1 MSSKNIAL
9 GGILTALTLVLLYL
23 TLFIPTNTLTL
34 LTLASFMVPVAI
46 IRGNIKTALL
56 VYISSSLLG
65 LIFVPSFAWLYIIF
79 FGCYGIIKYLI
90 ERLDR
95 FTLEWLL
102 KIAFFNVILLT
113 FFQTFIALFDPK
125 FIERITAIGSKVLP
139 QVPSIAII
147 LLWLAAQLVFMIFD
161 YALTLLVDLYYKYF
175 GKL

>member
-113 FFQTFIALFDPK
+113 FFQTFIALFDPT